1 MKRREEWDDF
11 LGVRVRV
18 SRRPR
23 SRRFYQTIDSRPPSG
38 WNSPGVRKAVR
49 IYFRTTLFIVKMLV
63 SIPLSIL
70 AVGAFWMLGV
80 IIMLFV
86 SKT

>member
-23 SRRFYQTIDSRPPSG
+23 SRRFYQRPPSG